1 MNFLPHQFRASGLIN
16 EHDYAKDS
24 NMSLS
29 SQPSA
34 RCHLNVSL
42 VIALPKKTEFT
53 SLQIEQFLRGS
64 RLAGGNVIKYGKIY
78 CEASTHQEALSA
90 IGKNG
95 WCIVERPGVTM
106 TMQTGDRDIIDV
118 LLRQIRP
125 SSESKQQSK
134 EFTDLQLGL
143 SPLFVWAMPVF
154 LLSSHVTNHVTDYP
168 IYMSSH

>member
-1 MNFLPHQFRASGLIN
+1 MST
-16 EHDYAKDS
+16 EYAKDS

-34 RCHLNVSL
+34 RCHLNVSS

-95 WCIVERPGVTM
+95 WCLVERQDLM

-118 LLRQIRP
+118 LLRQTRP

-134 EFTDLQLGL
+134 EFTE
-143 SPLFVWAMPVF
+143 STAWVVPP
-154 LLSSHVTNHVTDYP
+154 TC
-168 IYMSSH
+168 